1 MRGRAVKTILGTIL
15 LVQEGRFQLRDEQ
28 GAAHLFILGHASFV
42 ETDQL
47 PALAR
52 SQSRVRVSYKEAENI
67 VGLIAERIDVFDMPR
82 AA

>member
-1 MRGRAVKTILGTIL
+1 MVGTVL
-15 LVQEGRFQLRDEQ
+15 LAQEGRFQLRDEA
-28 GAAHLFILGHASFV
+28 GASHLFLLGHAAFA

-52 SQSRVRVSYKEAENI
+52 SQSKVRVSYKEAANI
-67 VGLIAERIDVFDMPR
+67 IALIAKRIDLLEHRR

>member
-1 MRGRAVKTILGTIL
+1 MKTMVGTVL
-15 LVQEGRFQLRDEQ
+15 LVQEGRFQLRDAQ
-28 GAAHLFILGHASFV
+28 GAAHLFILGHASFA

-52 SQSRVRVSYKEAENI
+52 SQSKVRVSYKEAANI
-67 VGLIAERIDVFDMPR
+67 VGLIAKRIDVFDMPQ

>member
-1 MRGRAVKTILGTIL
+1 MIGTVL

-28 GAAHLFILGHASFV
+28 GAAHLFILGHASWA

-52 SQSRVRVSYKEAENI
+52 AQRRVRVSYEEPENI
-67 VGLIAERIDVFDMPR
+67 VGLIARRIDVFDLP
-82 AA
+82 AAA